1 MNSPFTS
8 DTNRALRTHDS
19 FVMAALAVGARRVA
33 GGKPAG
39 QDVGGSLQPCNN
51 VPPVRTPEPSAP
63 VADLPR
69 EKHRLPCPHCEQPA
83 VIRTSVQM
91 SRLMREYM
99 YCCTNPE
106 CGHTFVAITEV
117 VRTLSPSATPDPS
130 VSLPWSTHVR
140 RDLLRTQ
147 LDSEA
152 PAEHSPRFTRP
163 VTGDL
168 FAAAPQPPATT

>member
-1 MNSPFTS
+1 MNSPFTA
-8 DTNRALRTHDS
+8 RPEGALRTHGS
-19 FVMAALAVGARRVA
+19 FALAALAVGTRRVE
-33 GGKPAG
+33 GGKPALAA
-39 QDVGGSLQPCNN
+39 VGAPAQERNK
-51 VPPVRTPEPSAP
+51 VAAEPAE
-63 VADLPR
+63 LPR

-99 YCCTNPE
+99 FCCTNPE

-147 LDSEA
+147 MDGEA
-152 PAEHSPRFTRP
+152 LAEHSPRFTRP

-168 FAAAPQPPATT
+168 FAAAPPPPATT

>member
-1 MNSPFTS
+1 MNNPFIV
-8 DTNRALRTHDS
+8 DTERALQTHRS
-19 FVMAALAVGARRVA
+19 FVHSALDVGARRVVDGKLAAMDA
-33 GGKPAG
+33 GTIP
-39 QDVGGSLQPCNN
+39 QERNN
-51 VPPVRTPEPSAP
+51 VPREASP
-63 VADLPR
+63 DLPR

-99 YCCTNPE
+99 FCCTNPE

-130 VSLPWSTHVR
+130 VSLPLSTHVR
-140 RDLLRTQ
+140 RDLLRIQ
-147 LDSEA
+147 LDGA
-152 PAEHSPRFTRP
+152 ALAEHSTRFTRP

-168 FAAAPQPPATT
+168 FNTVPQPAAPV

>member
-1 MNSPFTS
+1 MNSPFAT
-8 DTNRALRTHDS
+8 DNERALSMHRS
-19 FVMAALAVGARRVA
+19 FVHSALAVGAHRVVD
-33 GGKPAG
+33 GKLADM
-39 QDVGGSLQPCNN
+39 DVGAIAQARNN
-51 VPPVRTPEPSAP
+51 VSREA
-63 VADLPR
+63 AQELPR

-99 YCCTNPE
+99 FCCTNPE

-130 VSLPWSTHVR
+130 VSLPLSTHVR
-140 RDLLRTQ
+140 RDLLRVQ
-147 LDSEA
+147 LESA
-152 PAEHSPRFTRP
+152 VLAEHSTRFTRP

-168 FAAAPQPPATT
+168 FNTAPPPAAPV